1 MDQQPSSTLTGITVE
16 PNPDTAAQGKV
27 EMVFR
32 FWGANARSA
41 EGSAGEAGAR
51 HHPGVL
57 ALIEDAVA
65 SKRGVFHSAQEYLYI
80 SRLKRPAD
88 ALVISR
94 QVLLGLEGFRARHG
108 SGPVEVSIAI
118 DTGGIGASGGAKETG
133 AKGTDEKRPAEG
145 AAESRQGEPAHD
157 EPAHDE
163 PAHVE
168 PAHVE
173 PPHDLVTLLK
183 LSKPA
188 QILLTHELCQE
199 VTAIKGL
206 PMRSFPARFGVYE
219 YLWTAE
225 EKLDLRQSEPQLTLA
240 ALPAAHAAA
249 PATAKEKTGTASAGS
264 ATKAFEAPATAA
276 ATVEEAPAKTLPPKM
291 LIFGGAGLVAVL
303 ALAAIG
309 IHLAHR
315 PAASAPPV
323 QETPAAITAP
333 APGVTPGIAPAV
345 ASPAPKLLVAP
356 APAVKPAQHGTPP
369 PTHTVAKPAAA
380 QPQPVQEVKTPPA
393 PSPEC
398 TLGAETSRYV
408 GLGEQARGRGDYANA
423 VRIFREVL
431 ACDPNNAGAKEGLE
445 KALQGQQQS
454 Q

>member
-1 MDQQPSSTLTGITVE
+1 MDQQPSSTLTGIAAE

-27 EMVFR
+27 EMLFR
-32 FWGANARSA
+32 FWGANVRSA
-41 EGSAGEAGAR
+41 EGSAGEGVAR

-65 SKRGVFHSAQEYLYI
+65 SKRGAFHSAQEYLYI

-88 ALVISR
+88 ALVVSR

-118 DTGGIGASGGAKETG
+118 NAGRGASGKATA
-133 AKGTDEKRPAEG
+133 AKGTDEGTQG
-145 AAESRQGEPAHD
+145 APHGDPPSID
-157 EPAHDE
+157 
-163 PAHVE
+163 
-168 PAHVE
+168 

-188 QILLTHELCQE
+188 QILLTHELCQQ

-219 YLWTAE
+219 YLWTGE

-240 ALPAAHAAA
+240 ALPAPPAAA
-249 PATAKEKTGTASAGS
+249 LAAGKDKNG
-264 ATKAFEAPATAA
+264 AVGAGGGTKAFEAPAAAA
-276 ATVEEAPAKTLPPKM
+276 ATAEETPSRTVPPKM
-291 LIFGGAGLVAVL
+291 LIYGGAGLVAVI

-315 PAASAPPV
+315 PVASAVPV
-323 QETPAAITAP
+323 QETPAAIAAP
-333 APGVTPGIAPAV
+333 APVV
-345 ASPAPKLLVAP
+345 ASPAPQPVVVQAP
-356 APAVKPAQHGTPP
+356 AAKPAQHGTPAP
-369 PTHTVAKPAAA
+369 SHAVVKPVN
-380 QPQPVQEVKTPPA
+380 QPVQQEVKAPAA
-393 PSPEC
+393 PSADC
-398 TLGAETSRYV
+398 TLGADTGRYV

-431 ACDPNNAGAKEGLE
+431 ACDPNNAGAKEGLQ
-445 KALQGQQQS
+445 KSLQGQQQS

>member
-1 MDQQPSSTLTGITVE
+1 MDQQPSSTLTGIAVE
-16 PNPDTAAQGKV
+16 PNPDAAAQGKV

-32 FWGANARSA
+32 FWGANGRSA
-41 EGSAGEAGAR
+41 EGSAGEGVGR
-51 HHPGVL
+51 HHPGLL

-88 ALVISR
+88 ALVVSR

-108 SGPVEVSIAI
+108 GGPVEVSIAI
-118 DTGGIGASGGAKETG
+118 DAGGS
-133 AKGTDEKRPAEG
+133 AKGTDEKGTGGG
-145 AAESRQGEPAHD
+145 AQEPPHD
-157 EPAHDE
+157 EPAY
-163 PAHVE
+163 
-168 PAHVE
+168 VE

-188 QILLTHELCQE
+188 QILLTHELCQQ

-240 ALPAAHAAA
+240 ALPAAAPAA
-249 PATAKEKTGTASAGS
+249 PATAKEKSGTVSAGD
-264 ATKAFEAPATAA
+264 ATKAPDAQMTSPVAATA
-276 ATVEEAPAKTLPPKM
+276 EEAPAKAVPPKM
-291 LIFGGAGLVAVL
+291 LIYGGAGLVAVI

-315 PAASAPPV
+315 PAASALPV
-323 QETPAAITAP
+323 QGTPAAITAP
-333 APGVTPGIAPAV
+333 APAIVPAAATPAPSPAV
-345 ASPAPKLLVAP
+345 VQV
-356 APAVKPAQHGTPP
+356 PAVKPAPHQTPAP
-369 PTHTVAKPAAA
+369 SHAVAKPAVN
-380 QPQPVQEVKTPPA
+380 QPVPQPEVKTPAA
-393 PSPEC
+393 PSAEC
-398 TLGAETSRYV
+398 TLGADIGRYV

-431 ACDPNNAGAKEGLE
+431 ACDPNNAGAKEGLA